1 MFHTN
6 PYYSILESSEPQI
19 VQINLDT
26 KWNCELKDCELW
38 NFYFKKAE
46 GSVISAVSH
55 TEFFFLL
62 YLLTLPVDKVFF
74 FF

>member
-6 PYYSILESSEPQI
+6 PYYSILECSEPQI

-46 GSVISAVSH
+46 GSVISAV
-55 TEFFFLL
+55 
-62 YLLTLPVDKVFF
+62 
-74 FF
+74 